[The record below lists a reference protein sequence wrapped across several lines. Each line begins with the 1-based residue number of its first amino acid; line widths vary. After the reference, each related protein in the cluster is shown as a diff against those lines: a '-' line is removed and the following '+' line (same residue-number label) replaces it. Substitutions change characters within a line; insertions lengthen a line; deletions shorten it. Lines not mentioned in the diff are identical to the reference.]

1 MATLIDENQLED
13 MFDRDLDDMYEPYQ
27 IGYGKFY
34 ASDILKECD
43 PIAYR
48 LSKYEYA
55 EHLAENADIYVEDY
69 NDELMPVDED
79 EETKE

>member
-13 MFDRDLDDMYEPYQ
+13 MYDRDLDDMYEPYK
-27 IGYGKFY
+27 IGYGTFY

-55 EHLAENADIYVEDY
+55 DHIAENADIFVEGY
-69 NDELMPVDED
+69 NDELMPT
-79 EETKE
+79 EEE